1 MDEPHNE
8 EAVDEIDLFEYFQIF
23 WKRKWGGL
31 LIINCVVIVTLIQI
45 LWLADEVY
53 EAQAT
58 IMPLKSSSGGT
69 ISALRNMVPTG
80 LAPFPLSQGEENLNR
95 FTNIL
100 QSRTIAEAIVRH
112 LDLINLLYPDVPP
125 KEHPTLQRVV
135 QTVRQKLI
143 RATAYN
149 KKGLVRFAVQAH
161 SAQLAADIANAYVQ
175 HLQRYLREN
184 TTTESRRNRV
194 FIEDQYEKASRDLER
209 AEQHLQAFQEKYK
222 LFSLSAQTEQIIASL
237 GTLKGSLMAKEVEL
251 NIRRRSGVSR
261 TNPQYMAL
269 IYEIDELR
277 QKIAELEKGTGNSS
291 GFESVALEALP
302 GLQKQFAQLMR
313 DRAMQEALSIYL
325 AQQVKQAGIVEEN
338 DAISFLPLDSAIP
351 SLLRIKPN
359 RKLNLL
365 LGGMLGVMFA
375 VAYVILQTLLEK
387 YRGRQHKN

>member
-80 LAPFPLSQGEENLNR
+80 LAPFPLSQGEGDLNR

-112 LDLINLLYPDVPP
+112 LDLINLLYQDVPP
-125 KEHPTLQRVV
+125 EERPTLQKVV
-135 QTVRQKLI
+135 KTVRQDLI
-143 RATAYN
+143 RATDN
-149 KKGLVRFAVQAH
+149 KQGLVQFAVQAH

-175 HLQRYLREN
+175 HLQRYLKEN

-251 NIRRRSGVSR
+251 NIRRRSGVSQ

-277 QKIAELEKGTGNSS
+277 QKIAELEKGTVNSS

-302 GLQKQFAQLMR
+302 ELQKRFAQLMR
-313 DRAMQEALSIYL
+313 DRAMQEALSVQL
-325 AQQVKQAGIVEEN
+325 AQQVKQAEIAEES
-338 DAISFLPLDSAIP
+338 DEISFLPLDSAIP
-351 SLLRIKPN
+351 PLLRIKPN

-375 VAYVILQTLLEK
+375 VAYVMLQTLLEK
-387 YRGRQHKN
+387 YRGRQHEN